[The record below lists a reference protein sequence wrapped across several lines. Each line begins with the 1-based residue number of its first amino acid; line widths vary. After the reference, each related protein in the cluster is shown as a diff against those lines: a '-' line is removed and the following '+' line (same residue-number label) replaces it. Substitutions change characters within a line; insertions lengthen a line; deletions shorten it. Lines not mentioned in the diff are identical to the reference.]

1 MRFLADESCDFRV
14 IRALR
19 AAGHDVVAVAEVA
32 AGAEDGAIIEM
43 AMNQGRIFV
52 TEDRDFGQLVY
63 AAARRAQ
70 GVMCCAFRRTRAPI
84 SRRSWRTSWPS
95 TGTSSPNASL
105 SSSRGAFGSREIDRP
120 DLCRA

>member
-63 AAARRAQ
+63 AAARRGQ
-70 GVMCCAFRRTRAPI
+70 GVILLRFPSNARADLPTI
-84 SRRSWRTSWPS
+84 VTHLVAEHEDKLAERFVVVQPGRIRF
-95 TGTSSPNASL
+95 
-105 SSSRGAFGSREIDRP
+105 GAVPRD
-120 DLCRA
+120 

>member
-19 AAGHDVVAVAEVA
+19 VAGHDVAAVAEVA
-32 AGAEDGAIIEM
+32 AGAEDGAIIEV
-43 AMNQGRIFV
+43 AINEGRIFV

-70 GVMCCAFRRTRAPI
+70 GVILLRFPSNARANL
-84 SRRSWRTSWPS
+84 
-95 TGTSSPNASL
+95 PNIVVDLVAEHGDKL
-105 SSSRGAFGSREIDRP
+105 AERFVVVEPGRIRFGAVPRH
-120 DLCRA
+120 